1 MKHLDRNDERVA
13 KQLLSELSQRPVAVS
28 TSSERESLRAR
39 LLPVLRER
47 VQQVPL
53 RSARRR
59 ARREHTL
66 WAFAAAAVLVAGV
79 GVSAWLR
86 EDARSLVLHPQSNAV
101 EWLDHGRHRTVTA
114 SESIAASGQL
124 DTRENAALTTA
135 EGVRVELS
143 ALTRVGLDELNA
155 SSGWRLRLH
164 RGQVA
169 CEVPKLTGKKSF
181 SVVTPDAEVIVHG
194 TRFTVATDGST
205 CVRVS
210 EGRVEVRSNGAQTFL
225 TSGQQWGCVEA
236 SKPGVVDASPVES
249 ISLGPTSPPSVA
261 TAATAPRLERRGMSA
276 RAEADKSAQVQSV
289 TSVGGSTL
297 ALESELV
304 ARALS
309 AERRGEVNTARE
321 LYLQFLERYPQS
333 PMAPEARRGLGRAA
347 APR

>member
-13 KQLLSELSQRPVAVS
+13 KQLLSELSQRPVALA
-28 TSSERESLRAR
+28 TSSERDLLRAR
-39 LLPVLRER
+39 LLPALRQR
-47 VQQVPL
+47 VQQVPG
-53 RSARRR
+53 RRAQSR
-59 ARREHTL
+59 ARRQRTL
-66 WAFAAAAVLVAGV
+66 WGFAAAAVLVAGA
-79 GVSAWLR
+79 GVFAWPGEAASL
-86 EDARSLVLHPQSNAV
+86 LVLQPRGNAV

-114 SESIAASGQL
+114 SESIAARGEL

-143 ALTRVGLDELNA
+143 AQTRVGLDELNA
-155 SSGWRLRLH
+155 GSGWRLRLH

-194 TRFTVATDGST
+194 TRFTVATDGAT

-225 TSGQQWGCVEA
+225 TPGQQWGCVEA
-236 SKPGVVDASPVES
+236 PKLGVVEAGPVENAP
-249 ISLGPTSPPSVA
+249 PTTGTSV
-261 TAATAPRLERRGMSA
+261 ATAPRLGRRGPSA
-276 RAEADKSAQVQSV
+276 RAEADKSAHALST
-289 TSVGGSTL
+289 TSGGGSTL

-321 LYLQFLERYPQS
+321 LYRQFLERYPQS
-333 PMAPEARRGLGRAA
+333 PMAPEAHRGLSRAA
-347 APR
+347 TPH